1 MKLLDKDLQEF
12 TLRKEQTECSDFVFD
27 KIDND
32 PIKKFFLLDLPTGV
46 GKSILALSI
55 IQRYLRDVDSDA
67 KFDVLTE
74 SKILQKQY
82 ADDFNA
88 VSNLWGRNTYSCSQF
103 SCSCEQGKEFQKISK
118 TKCDDCPYDE
128 AREQFMGG
136 KVSLTNFHM
145 FTLMRLNKLLDR
157 RESNV
162 LIVDEA
168 HGLEDVVSN
177 FVSVTISQQN
187 LMSMGFDKP
196 EEILKSIS
204 NITVV
209 EDFVEFCE
217 EFLLDKMNQLSSKLE
232 RKIKGDV
239 DALNR
244 EMKIDN
250 LMGGTTKEVKV
261 SKQLESIKSNK
272 SRIENFLTE
281 YKADYT
287 NWSLNVEFDEK
298 KKRRLVIQP
307 TWAHPFF
314 DKYIWSKY
322 DKVILM
328 SGTILNKHIFSFING
343 IPPNLSEYYM
353 IDSPFD
359 VKKRPIYYMPMGK
372 MNYKLKEQ
380 TFRNYI
386 PILKK
391 LMVKYG
397 NQKGIIHSTTFELQD
412 WVTENIKSKRLI
424 SHSSGQ
430 ESKTFAL
437 KKHYTSK
444 EPTILVSPSMGTGID
459 LKDSRAR
466 FQISLKVPY
475 PNLGDSKNKK
485 RMSERPDWYAWMTVT
500 KLIQTYGRAVR
511 NMDDHSHFIIL
522 DSCFGDVLAYS
533 SHLFPEWILKAIKQV
548 DVR

>member
-12 TLRKEQTECSDFVFD
+12 TLRKEQTECLDFVFD
-27 KIDND
+27 KIEND
-32 PIKKFFLLDLPTGV
+32 SIKKFFLLDLPTGV

-55 IQRYLRDVDSDA
+55 AQRYLKEVDSDA
-67 KFDVLTE
+67 KFDILTE

-82 ADDFNA
+82 ADDFNSI
-88 VSNLWGRNTYSCSQF
+88 SNLWGRNTYSCNQF

-118 TKCDDCPYDE
+118 TKCDDCPYDA
-128 AREQFMGG
+128 ARDQFMGG
-136 KVSLTNFHM
+136 RVSLTNFHM

-157 RESNV
+157 RESKV

-196 EEILKSIS
+196 DEILKSIS
-204 NITVV
+204 TITVV

-217 EFLLDKMNQLSSKLE
+217 EFLLDKMGQLSTKLE
-232 RKIKGDV
+232 RKIKGDAK
-239 DALNR
+239 ALNR
-244 EMKIDN
+244 EMKIN
-250 LMGGTTKEVKV
+250 TLMGGTTTEVKV

-287 NWSLNVEFDEK
+287 NWTLNVEFDEK
-298 KKRRLVIQP
+298 RKRKLVIQP

-328 SGTILNKHIFSFING
+328 SGTILDKNIFSFING

-353 IDSPFD
+353 IESPFD

-380 TFRNYI
+380 TFKKYI

-424 SHSSGQ
+424 SHNSGQ
-430 ESKTFAL
+430 DSKNFAL

-511 NMDDHSHFIIL
+511 SVDDHSHFIIL
-522 DSCFGDVLAYS
+522 DSCFGDVLTYS

>member
-12 TLRKEQTECSDFVFD
+12 TLRKEQTECLDFVFD
-27 KIDND
+27 KIEND

-55 IQRYLRDVDSDA
+55 VQRYLKEIDSGA
-67 KFDVLTE
+67 KFDILTE

-82 ADDFNA
+82 ADDFNSI
-88 VSNLWGRNTYSCSQF
+88 SNLWGRNTYSCSQF
-103 SCSCEQGKEFQKISK
+103 SCSCEQGKEFQKLSK
-118 TKCDDCPYDE
+118 TKCDDCPYDN
-128 AREQFMGG
+128 ARDQFMEG
-136 KVSLTNFHM
+136 VISLTNFHM
-145 FTLMRLNKLLDR
+145 FTLMSLNKLLDR
-157 RESNV
+157 RESKV

-177 FVSVTISQQN
+177 FVSVTISQHS
-187 LMSMGFDKP
+187 LISMGFDKP
-196 EEILKSIS
+196 DEILKSVGK
-204 NITVV
+204 ITVV

-217 EFLLDKMNQLSSKLE
+217 EYLLDKMNQLSNKLE
-232 RKIKGDV
+232 KEIKGNAE
-239 DALNR
+239 ALNR
-244 EMKIDN
+244 EMKIDS
-250 LMGGTTKEVKV
+250 LMGTTTEEVKI

-298 KKRRLVIQP
+298 KNRKLIIQP

-328 SGTILNKHIFSFING
+328 SGTILEKNIFSFVNG

-353 IDSPFD
+353 IESPFD

-380 TFRNYI
+380 TFNNYI
-386 PILKK
+386 PVIKK
-391 LMVKYG
+391 LLTKYG
-397 NQKGIIHSTTFELQD
+397 SQKGIIHSTTFELQD
-412 WVTENIKSKRLI
+412 WVNEKIKSKRFI
-424 SHSSGQ
+424 SHNSDQ
-430 ESKTFAL
+430 KSKNFAL
-437 KKHYTSK
+437 KKHYSSK

-459 LKDSRAR
+459 LKDDRAR

-475 PNLGDSKNKK
+475 PNLGDPKNKK
-485 RMSERPDWYAWMTVT
+485 RMADRPDWYAWMTVT
-500 KLIQTYGRAVR
+500 KLVQTYGRAVR
-511 NMDDHSHFIIL
+511 SVDDHAHFIIL
-522 DSCFGDVLAYS
+522 DSCFGDVLSYS
-533 SHLFPEWILKAIKQV
+533 SHLFPEWILRAIKQV
-548 DVR
+548 NVR